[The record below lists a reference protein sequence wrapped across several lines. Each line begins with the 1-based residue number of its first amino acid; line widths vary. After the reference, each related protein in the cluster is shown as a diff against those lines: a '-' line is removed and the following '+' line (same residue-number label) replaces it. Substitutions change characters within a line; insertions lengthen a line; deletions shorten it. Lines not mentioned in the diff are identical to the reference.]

1 MTDWS
6 LDEFLG
12 EGDGEGFTV
21 DVPIKPR
28 ALVKKHADLERA
40 IIERSQ
46 DGGSLAGD
54 DLLRTM
60 SEGLQELERRIDEQA
75 RIFSFRGVSRRKWR
89 DLLAQHPPRKQDRE
103 VGDDFN
109 PETFP
114 AAAVALCSVSPKLTE
129 DEAKALEDDDDLGTG
144 GFEQL
149 WNGVL
154 AANLGVV
161 NDTPKS
167 VIATAILR
175 TNGAS
180 STTAAP
186 GASPAAS
193 S

>member
-12 EGDGEGFTV
+12 GSDEGYTV
-21 DVPIKPR
+21 DVPVKPR

-40 IIERSQ
+40 ILERTQQS
-46 DGGSLAGD
+46 GSLAGD
-54 DLLRTM
+54 EIARQM
-60 SEGLQELERRIDEQA
+60 AEGLQELERRIDE
-75 RIFSFRGVSRRKWR
+75 RTTVYSFRAVSRRRWR
-89 DLLAQHPPRKQDRE
+89 ALLAEHHPTKQQRND
-103 VGDDFN
+103 GHDFN

-114 AAAVALCSVSPKLTE
+114 AAAIAACCVSPPLTL
-129 DEAKALEDDDDLGTG
+129 DEAKALEDSDDLGTG

-154 AANLGVV
+154 AVNLGVV

-175 TNGAS
+175 TSDAS
-180 STTAAP
+180 STTAAN